1 MKKLSANELELL
13 RRVAKAGGSHC
24 FSSDDNIPAAGHKA
38 LRSLER
44 RGFLAVDATDDGPLV
59 TLTAQ
64 GRAEV
69 DHG

>member
-1 MKKLSANELELL
+1 MRKLSDQERQLL
-13 RRVAKAGGSHC
+13 QRVSAASGSHC
-24 FSSDDNIPAAGHKA
+24 FSIEDNIPAAGHKA

-44 RGFLAVDATDDGPLV
+44 RGFLTVEPTDDGPLV
-59 TLTAQ
+59 SLTAQ